1 MVVEQRVE
9 LRNMGTRVTASEGQV
24 VELKRENSV
33 LEIRL
38 SAIKSQVKEL
48 KGEVEELQKEVVN
61 HRVELSV
68 TMTEL
73 QFHKNK
79 VEELE
84 RENAVLQARVTTSES
99 QVDEL
104 KRENTAQA
112 AELSAMGTRV
122 TASEREVEELKGEV
136 EGLKKVL
143 TDRPKVAFSA
153 GLTNSGKVGPFNTE
167 TQLIYT
173 KVFTNIGNTY
183 SPVTGVFTASVR
195 GIYYFRLSGMDV
207 RTSAYMGVSLFKNK
221 QREILSNQ
229 YNSHGGHQYVSNAV
243 TLELEEGDLI
253 YMHLPSG
260 YGLYDNSNKRCTF
273 SGFLLFP
280 V

>member
-38 SAIKSQVKEL
+38 SAIKSKVKEL

-136 EGLKKVL
+136 EGLKKEN
-143 TDRPKVAFSA
+143 TGK
-153 GLTNSGKVGPFNTE
+153 TNADFQK
-167 TQLIYT
+167 LI
-173 KVFTNIGNTY
+173 VSNVVCLHSI
-183 SPVTGVFTASVR
+183 SE
-195 GIYYFRLSGMDV
+195 GIYYFRFSGMDV
-207 RTSAYMGVSLFKNK
+207 RTSAYLGVSLFKNK

-260 YGLYDNSNKRCTF
+260 YGLYDNSNKCCTF

-280 V
+280 M